1 MNGAAHQTVNTTM
14 AAVQLE
20 ADAIGGE
27 LRLIR
32 DALRDYLDDKIHLH
46 NRKVKGPTTKGGREF
61 MEDILGRLNQVSTG
75 VDKHLS
81 SHNTPPPARGP
92 DTPISYNSPA
102 SHPVLPPNAPSDAPL
117 RDQEQASLPQPSQPS
132 QPLAPSL
139 SQPPPPQ
146 TNGSASLAPVSHV
159 SHPSGASEVLE
170 PSVVSVGVSSK
181 PNTPPT
187 HISEPPSPALAN
199 QHPHQPQQQ
208 QHQPKFTPQSPLS
221 PQSQTEGK
229 DQSHAETQSQAK
241 AEAGKSQTPQD
252 QGITLSNGAVYHEPI
267 IQPHEAS
274 PLFDCMYQD
283 VNDLN
288 EELFEQYSN
297 HPVVKDRG
305 YFKLQVRE
313 LPPLQVR
320 KVERPSKDHATS
332 FRYVADKQGLVKVDT
347 GKKKR
352 FTPPHLPFPVSEKT
366 HWTLQEQKELW
377 NSSAATPPKGTR
389 GYIIGNPLFDDI
401 ELHPGNR
408 LKSRGRTILE
418 GINTQYVYFNL
429 EGLTITTMHRE
440 DAHVRSENLLR
451 SGQHKFWCFVKP
463 AFSDKLEEKMA
474 AAYPEMRRCSQAVR
488 HLSRHIPPAKLDEWG
503 IEYTLDYCIP
513 GQAVV
518 TEPGTYHQVLN
529 LGPNYA
535 LAVNVEYMSSPEDP
549 PNYRFCDKN
558 CPDPFAMKAS
568 DFGTYG
574 DPNCLAGQEEQARL
588 SGETPDQE
596 EQPRM
601 AARSSMFQSAP
612 EQPSP
617 PSQSPLAAPQLTQ
630 SVTPPPEH
638 SSSATC
644 EPSQSGLV
652 RPEALIHRQE
662 TSSQPMAEPNVH
674 TFQSFQPPRE
684 SSLGSVLR
692 LPSEAGKVTS
702 YPTVERSDP
711 SPQPPAAPPPLAV
724 EPTIGASE
732 PRQSQPPSEPAPGWN
747 NAVFCPEY
755 QETAPRSQLL
765 RHPNTFLESS
775 DQPFQTTHQAGPFS
789 PHHNVVPLP
798 PPQRQTSLVP
808 LRKTARLVHNKRH
821 TPTDSLSPR
830 SAKRQRIMEYL
841 RSEDPFGEE
850 PAPEMPQSYFTH
862 ASQSLA
868 TLLRS
873 CQDNVYNNI
882 QPQQVSGRPA
892 FDRLARLI
900 KDWRRY
906 VREQNPAPSGLDLVT
921 SLDRLLQD
929 EPELHM
935 FLSRFCKM
943 KLAEWLDAK
952 AIEQERARPAPHPAQ
967 QDATDLLLREL
978 GWGEA
983 ERHKLNDYIREGKCW
998 KTICGAFDGFLCL
1011 VPPDPVFQQL
1021 ALFQDKVVMFHHQFN
1036 DPFLRAMCAV
1046 GKTLQSCIWESR
1058 ELPEFVFES
1067 EDTIALSTEELAPM
1081 LKQYKYI
1088 TANVFSPHAPFPWPK
1103 PVGWKSSWLWPVD
1116 PTMVYSEKW
1125 CNVCK
1130 KKKSC
1135 RCYARFVPDVPR
1147 VSIDGSKGSGV
1158 RVMGMFRANDVIG
1171 EMLGELVPPGA
1182 IPNREWTMEFR
1193 RPDLDDVVVAELY
1206 SKEQGNWARN
1216 VRHSANPSCEIS
1228 IRKMEG
1234 KWRML
1239 IIASRQLFDGEE
1251 VTVKY
1256 GRGYYRNQAYGIVE
1270 GF

>member
-1 MNGAAHQTVNTTM
+1 MNGAAHQTVKTTM

-20 ADAIGGE
+20 ADVIGGE

-32 DALRDYLDDKIHLH
+32 DALRDYLDDKILLH

-61 MEDILGRLNQVSTG
+61 MEDILGRLDRVSTG
-75 VDKHLS
+75 VDKQLS

-92 DTPISYNSPA
+92 DTPVSYNSPA
-102 SHPVLPPNAPSDAPL
+102 SHPVLPPNGLPDDGPL
-117 RDQEQASLPQPSQPS
+117 RNQEQASSRQPS

-139 SQPPPPQ
+139 SQPPPPH
-146 TNGSASLAPVSHV
+146 TNGSGSLAPVHHAG
-159 SHPSGASEVLE
+159 HPSGASRVLE
-170 PSVVSVGVSSK
+170 PPAVSVEVPSK

-187 HISEPPSPALAN
+187 HNSEPASPSPALAN
-199 QHPHQPQQQ
+199 QHPHQSQQPQ
-208 QHQPKFTPQSPLS
+208 PDFTPRSPLS
-221 PQSQTEGK
+221 PQSQTESK
-229 DQSHAETQSQAK
+229 DQGQTETQSRGKAQAS
-241 AEAGKSQTPQD
+241 KSQTPQD
-252 QGITLSNGAVYHEPI
+252 RGITLSNGAVYHEPI
-267 IQPHEAS
+267 VQPHEAS

-283 VNDLN
+283 VNNLN

-297 HPVVKDRG
+297 HPDVKDRG

-320 KVERPSKDHATS
+320 TVERPSKDHATS
-332 FRYVADKQGLVKVDT
+332 FRYLADKQGLVKVDT

-352 FTPPHLPFPVSEKT
+352 FTPPHLPFPVSAKT
-366 HWTLQEQKELW
+366 QWTLQEQKELW
-377 NSSAATPPKGTR
+377 NTSAANPPKGTR

-463 AFSDKLEEKMA
+463 AFSDRLEERMA

-549 PNYRFCDKN
+549 PNYRFCDRN
-558 CPDPFAMKAS
+558 CPDPFAMKAT
-568 DFGTYG
+568 DFGIYG
-574 DPNCLAGQEEQARL
+574 DPNCLAAQEEQARL
-588 SGETPDQE
+588 SGERPDQE
-596 EQPRM
+596 EQARM

-638 SSSATC
+638 SSSAVC

-652 RPEALIHRQE
+652 RPEALVQRRE
-662 TSSQPMAEPNVH
+662 PSSQPLAELKVH
-674 TFQSFQPPRE
+674 TFQGFQPPRE

-692 LPSEAGKVTS
+692 LPSEAGMVTPS
-702 YPTVERSDP
+702 QTVKQPDP
-711 SPQPPAAPPPLAV
+711 SPQPPAAPPPVTV
-724 EPTIGASE
+724 EPAARTSE
-732 PRQSQPPSEPAPGWN
+732 PRRSQPPSEPAPGWD
-747 NAVFCPEY
+747 NAVFRAE
-755 QETAPRSQLL
+755 QQDLAPRSQLL
-765 RHPNTFLESS
+765 RHPNTFLDASG
-775 DQPFQTTHQAGPFS
+775 QPFQTTHQAAPFS
-789 PHHNVVPLP
+789 HHHNLPLLP
-798 PPQRQTSLVP
+798 PPRQASSEP
-808 LRKTARLVHNKRH
+808 LRKTARLVHNRRPA
-821 TPTDSLSPR
+821 PTEPLSPR
-830 SAKRQRIMEYL
+830 SAKRQRVMEYL
-841 RSEDPFGEE
+841 RFEDPFGVDPE
-850 PAPEMPQSYFTH
+850 PEMPPSYFAH
-862 ASQSLA
+862 ASSSLA

-873 CQDNVYNNI
+873 CQDDVYNNI
-882 QPQQVSGRPA
+882 QPQQVSGRPG

-900 KDWRRY
+900 SDWRRC
-906 VREQNPAPSGLDLVT
+906 VREQNPTPSGLDLVT
-921 SLDRLLQD
+921 NLDRVAGK
-929 EPELHM
+929 EPELNT
-935 FLSRFCKM
+935 FLGRFCKM

-952 AIEQERARPAPHPAQ
+952 AEEQERARPAFQPAQ
-967 QDATDLLLREL
+967 QDATDLLLQEL
-978 GWGEA
+978 GWAEA
-983 ERHKLNDYIREGKCW
+983 ERHTLNDYIREGKCW
-998 KTICGAFDGFLCL
+998 KTICGAYGGLLC
-1011 VPPDPVFQQL
+1011 VIPPDPAFQQL
-1021 ALFQDKVVMFHHQFN
+1021 ALFQDQVLMFHHQLN

-1046 GKTLQSCIWESR
+1046 GKTLQGCIWESR
-1058 ELPEFVFES
+1058 ELPAFVFES
-1067 EDTIALSTEELAPM
+1067 EDTIALSTEELGPM

-1088 TANVFSPHAPFPWPK
+1088 TANVFNPHAPYEWPK
-1103 PVGWKSSWLWPVD
+1103 PVGWKASWQWPAD
-1116 PTMVYSEKW
+1116 PTAVLHEKW

-1135 RCYARFVPDVPR
+1135 RCHARFVPAIPR

-1158 RVMGMFRANDVIG
+1158 RVMGMFRANDIIG

-1206 SKEQGNWARN
+1206 SKEQGNWARV
-1216 VRHSANPSCEIS
+1216 VRHSAHPSCEIS

-1239 IIASRQLFDGEE
+1239 IVASRQLFDGEE
-1251 VTVKY
+1251 ITVKY
-1256 GRGYYRNQAYGIVE
+1256 GRGYHRNQAYGIVE